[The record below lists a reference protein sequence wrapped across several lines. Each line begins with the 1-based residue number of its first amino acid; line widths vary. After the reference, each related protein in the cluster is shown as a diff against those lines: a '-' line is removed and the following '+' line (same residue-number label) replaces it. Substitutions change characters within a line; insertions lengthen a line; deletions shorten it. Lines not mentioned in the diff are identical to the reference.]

1 MFKLMK
7 FLRPFRWLVFAIF
20 VLLFAQA
27 MSDLALPN
35 YLSRIVNVGI
45 QQRGI
50 KNAVPEVIRMS
61 EMKKI
66 VMFMNEA
73 DRTVIDRNYLLLDS
87 RNLSQSDYDVY
98 VQKYPGLSHEP
109 LHVLNTKDKATIERL
124 NSLFARPIMAA
135 SSAEKNG
142 VASLNPDGKTLPSDT
157 DPFIYLGQL
166 PQVERNALVK
176 KIMGTADL
184 VSEGMINQSAIGY
197 IASEYEVIGVKT
209 GRIQT
214 NYILSVGGRMMLFA
228 LLGAA
233 CSITVGFLSARI
245 ASGFARDTR
254 RRLFGKVQEFSNIEF
269 DKFTTASLITRTTN
283 DIEQIQTLLV
293 MMLRMVFYAPMMA
306 IGAVI
311 MVLREDVSMLWIIA
325 IGVMLIIMIIAIEFY
340 VAIPRFKII
349 QKLVDRLNLVTRE
362 ILTGL
367 MVIRAFNSQKYQ
379 EAKFDGANKDLTR
392 NTMFIN
398 GIMVIMMPAMMLIMN
413 GVMLAIIWFGAH
425 RIEQGAIQ
433 VGSMMAFM
441 QYAMHIIMSFLIVSI
456 TLMMMPRAGV
466 SAQRIS
472 EVIETEPTVR
482 DPERPVK
489 FDPDRKGHIEFQ
501 NVAFKYPG
509 ADEYVLRDISFTAK
523 PGETIAFVGGTGSG
537 KSTLINLIPR
547 FYDVSEGRIFID
559 GADIRDV
566 TQHDLREKIGYV
578 PQKAM
583 LFSGT
588 VESNIKYAHEDIPEG
603 DIRKAAEISQA
614 MDFINPDENGFKAE
628 VAQGGMNLSGGQK
641 QRLSIARALARRPD
655 IYVFDDSFS
664 ALDFKTDAVLRRALK
679 EETRNST
686 VMIIG
691 QRISTI
697 MNADQIVVIHK
708 GRVAGIGR
716 HKTLMEEC
724 EVYRELALSQLSKE
738 ELQS

>member
-1 MFKLMK
+1 MFNMMK
-7 FLRPFRWLVFAIF
+7 FLKPFSWSIFAIF
-20 VLLFAQA
+20 ILLFVQA

-35 YLSRIVNVGI
+35 YLSRIVNIGI
-45 QQRGI
+45 QQNGI
-50 KNAVPEVIRMS
+50 KNSVPEVIRASGM
-61 EMKKI
+61 EKI
-66 VMFMNEA
+66 EHFMDET
-73 DRTVIDRNYLLLDS
+73 DRAFVEKSYLLLDGQK
-87 RNLSQSDYDVY
+87 LSQGDYDNY
-98 VQKYPGLSHEP
+98 LKKYPGLEHEKIYI
-109 LHVLNTKDKATIERL
+109 LKTKDKIEIDKLNTTFLAPVMAVSTIEKSGIS
-124 NSLFARPIMAA
+124 SLIGDGTI
-135 SSAEKNG
+135 SGG
-142 VASLNPDGKTLPSDT
+142 V
-157 DPFIYLGQL
+157 DPYAYLDQL
-166 PQVERNALVK
+166 PPEEREGLLKTVRQNISKIPEAL
-176 KIMGTADL
+176 
-184 VSEGMINQSAIGY
+184 INQTAINY
-197 IASEYEVIGVKT
+197 ISTEYETLGLNT
-209 GRIQT
+209 GSIQRS
-214 NYILSVGGRMMLFA
+214 YIISTGGFMLLFA
-228 LLGAA
+228 LFGAA

-245 ASGFARDTR
+245 AAGFGRDTR
-254 RRLFGKVQEFSNIEF
+254 RRLFSTVEHFSNIEF
-269 DKFTTASLITRTTN
+269 DRFTTASLITRTTN
-283 DIEQIQTLLV
+283 DIEQIQMLLV

-306 IGAVI
+306 VGAII
-311 MVLREDVSMLWIIA
+311 MVLREDVSMLWVIA
-325 IGVMLIIMIIAIEFY
+325 VGVVFIIMMISVEFY

-349 QKLVDRLNLVTRE
+349 QKLVDRLNQVTRE

-379 EAKFDGANKDLTR
+379 EAKFDEANRDLTR
-392 NTMFIN
+392 TTMFIN
-398 GIMVIMMPAMMLIMN
+398 GIMVVMMPGMMLIMN
-413 GVMLAIIWFGAH
+413 GVMLSIIWFGAH
-425 RIEQGAIQ
+425 RIDMGSLQ

-456 TLMMMPRAGV
+456 TFMMMPRAGV

-472 EVIETEPTVR
+472 EVIGI
-482 DPERPVK
+482 DPAVKDPGKPVK

-509 ADEYVLRDISFTAK
+509 ADDYVLKDISFQAR

-547 FYDVSEGRIFID
+547 FYDVTEGRIVID

-578 PQKAM
+578 PQRSM

-588 VESNIKYAHEDIPEG
+588 IESNIKYAHEDINED
-603 DIRKAAEISQA
+603 DIRKAAEISQS
-614 MDFINPDENGFKAE
+614 MDFISQNEGGFNTE

-641 QRLSIARALARRPD
+641 QRLSIARAFARRPD
-655 IYVFDDSFS
+655 IYIFDDSFS
-664 ALDFKTDAVLRRALK
+664 ALDFKTDAALRRALK

-686 VMIIG
+686 VMIVG

-708 GRVAGIGR
+708 GSIAGVGR

-738 ELQS
+738 ELPQ